1 MGWLRVNYYNI
12 IGPPLQHPQGSRGLD
27 HFGGRQPYLSL
38 GLLLHVH
45 VIFNKRERERERER
59 EGFSN
64 FVESYIF
71 KQVDMICYVLLL
83 LLHMMKVQYSS
94 TSSSSIISSLI
105 IAYNIKSKRDSM
117 A

>member
-27 HFGGRQPYLSL
+27 HFGGRQPYISI

-45 VIFNKRERERERER
+45 VIFSERER

-64 FVESYIF
+64 FLESYIF
-71 KQVDMICYVLLL
+71 KQVDMRCYVLPLLL
-83 LLHMMKVQYSS
+83 LLHMMEVQYSS
-94 TSSSSIISSLI
+94 TSSSIISSLI
-105 IAYNIKSKRDSM
+105 IAYNIKSKRDSK

>member
-59 EGFSN
+59 ERDSLT
-64 FVESYIF
+64 
-71 KQVDMICYVLLL
+71 LLR
-83 LLHMMKVQYSS
+83 V
-94 TSSSSIISSLI
+94 TSSNKLI
-105 IAYNIKSKRDSM
+105 
-117 A
+117 

>member
-45 VIFNKRERERERER
+45 VIFSVRER
-59 EGFSN
+59 G
-64 FVESYIF
+64 I
-71 KQVDMICYVLLL
+71 L
-83 LLHMMKVQYSS
+83 
-94 TSSSSIISSLI
+94 
-105 IAYNIKSKRDSM
+105 
-117 A
+117 

>member
-59 EGFSN
+59 G
-64 FVESYIF
+64 I
-71 KQVDMICYVLLL
+71 L
-83 LLHMMKVQYSS
+83 
-94 TSSSSIISSLI
+94 
-105 IAYNIKSKRDSM
+105 
-117 A
+117 